1 MVKKKRY
8 LQLKIKSSL
17 MVRFARTSETKSEHI
32 LKNKYRNMTKMS
44 SKCCTFILV
53 VIFVLFYFFHSF
65 LYECIFF
72 LYIYVKNIYI
82 FTAIIGRLG
91 LVSGKSAR
99 VFIFFCS
106 TCKFSNLFV
115 IIYGSYL
122 WLLKLNQR

>member
-1 MVKKKRY
+1 MVKKKSY

-91 LVSGKSAR
+91 LVSGESAR

>member
-1 MVKKKRY
+1 MVKKKSY